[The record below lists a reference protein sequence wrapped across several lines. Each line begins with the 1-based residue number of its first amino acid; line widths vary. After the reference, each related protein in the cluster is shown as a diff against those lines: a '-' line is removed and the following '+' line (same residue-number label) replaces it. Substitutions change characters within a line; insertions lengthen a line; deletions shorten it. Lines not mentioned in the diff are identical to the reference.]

1 MRTDHA
7 AELRRARWRQ
17 PNGTHPEVSR
27 LPMSP
32 FALRKNALSR
42 SERRPTT
49 ELDLARPK
57 VRHLP
62 LRHTHPKCK
71 RGDVWRSSLTLRVS
85 VSLDRARYILGQVLR
100 LRVLDRGQKP
110 VALRQA
116 ARQEHLTCPP
126 NLGSPPFLLK
136 MVSRERHGA
145 SRRSFSPTP
154 AASAMPLTQASN
166 TNGGEPQFDWI
177 VRVEEFITIGFRA
190 TNVGRRGRW
199 RES

>member
-1 MRTDHA
+1 
-7 AELRRARWRQ
+7 
-17 PNGTHPEVSR
+17 
-27 LPMSP
+27 MSP

-85 VSLDRARYILGQVLR
+85 VSLDRARYILGQVFR
-100 LRVLDRGQKP
+100 PRVLDRGQKP

-145 SRRSFSPTP
+145 S
-154 AASAMPLTQASN
+154 
-166 TNGGEPQFDWI
+166 
-177 VRVEEFITIGFRA
+177 
-190 TNVGRRGRW
+190 VGRLRLHR
-199 RES
+199 RLAPCRSLKHPTQMAESPNLTGSLESENSSPSDFVRQTSDDGAGGASRDEDRSHTHWNVTLESQSVLSGSEPMD